1 MITIDKAIAEA
12 QADEMAEREVNNN
25 MNSGYKNAPASNTV
39 TIALDEYISLYNS
52 TDKYCKL
59 LAIISGLAK
68 YSAYRDDNITLKRE
82 DDILSFLKYNE
93 MDVYADMLAHV
104 LEERERGE
112 DV

>member
-1 MITIDKAIAEA
+1 MVTIDRAIAEA

-25 MNSGYKNAPASNTV
+25 MSSGYKNAPTSNSV
-39 TIALDEYISLYNS
+39 TISLGEYMSLYNS
-52 TDKYCKL
+52 TDKYCRL
-59 LAIISGLAK
+59 LAIIGGLVE
-68 YSAYRDDNITLKRE
+68 YSSYRDDNITLKRE